1 MAMAGVSTTYQPGAT
16 RVKVTFLKS
25 QSKVPNYT
33 AIFHAIGTDH
43 PGIIRTMPKIRL
55 PHAHAAQIL
64 RLIFEHSQI
73 SRADLA
79 AETGFSA
86 FLVSKLCEL
95 LIDAGY
101 ISESGSGESSG
112 GRRPALLSISPGLG
126 RVIGIHIGT
135 VNVRIAL
142 TDMAGTSIEYVRG
155 ASRANEGPEVA
166 IPHLIGLVEQVI
178 RQAGLKKT
186 DIQGIG
192 TGISG
197 VLDRH
202 TGTTL
207 FWPKI
212 PQWVNVP
219 VRKLLEDHF
228 EVPVEVEDTP
238 RTMAMAERRIGAAQR
253 VREFV
258 YVMIGA
264 GTGSALYL
272 NGQLYTGSAGFAGE
286 FGHITV
292 DEDGPLCSC
301 GNRGC
306 IETLVSAGALIRRAQ
321 QGLTMGMSTQLW
333 QLSGGDSA
341 RISVET
347 VAQAARKQDRFSLG
361 LFREVGS
368 HLGTG
373 LVALINLLNPEL
385 VVIGGGMMSAAADL
399 LMPQIETAVRER
411 ALVRTTNDVRI
422 QASTLQDPEWARGA
436 ALLSAEKVLEPMF
449 LEFMAST
456 SKKQARPAERLDV
469 Q

>member
-1 MAMAGVSTTYQPGAT
+1 M
-16 RVKVTFLKS
+16 L
-25 QSKVPNYT
+25 
-33 AIFHAIGTDH
+33 
-43 PGIIRTMPKIRL
+43 
-55 PHAHAAQIL
+55 QI
-64 RLIFEHSQI
+64 IFERSQV
-73 SRADLA
+73 SRAELA

-95 LIDAGY
+95 LLESGY
-101 ISESGSGESSG
+101 ISEAGSGESSG
-112 GRRPALLSISPGLG
+112 GRRPALLSIRPGLG

-142 TDMAGTSIEYVRG
+142 TDMAGTTIEYLRG
-155 ASRANEGPEVA
+155 PSRADAGPDVA

-178 RQAGLKKT
+178 GKAGLEKT

-197 VLDRH
+197 VLERQ

-207 FWPKI
+207 FWPKL
-212 PQWVNVP
+212 PQWVDVP
-219 VRKLLEDHF
+219 VKQYLEDHF
-228 EVPVEVEDTP
+228 QVPVQVEDTP

-264 GTGSALYL
+264 GTGSAIYL

-306 IETLVSAGALIRRAQ
+306 LETLISAGALIRRAQ
-321 QGLTMGMSTQLW
+321 QGLALGLSTPLW
-333 QLSGGDSA
+333 QLCGGDPNK
-341 RISVET
+341 ISVET
-347 VAQAARKQDRFSLG
+347 IAQAARQQDRFSLG
-361 LFREVGS
+361 LFREIGS

-385 VVIGGGMMSAAADL
+385 VVVGGGMMSAAADI
-399 LMPQIETAVRER
+399 LMPQVETAVRER
-411 ALVRTTNDVRI
+411 ALLRATNHVRI
-422 QASTLQDPEWARGA
+422 EASALQEREWARGA
-436 ALLSAEKVLEPMF
+436 ALLCAEKALEPMF
-449 LEFMAST
+449 LQFIAAKAKISVRVGALRGST
-456 SKKQARPAERLDV
+456 
-469 Q
+469 